1 MKTARMMTT
10 TIIGRACLLLFLVT
24 SANAAEYKIETVVDG
39 LSYPWAMA
47 FLPDGDMLVTE
58 RPGRLR
64 RVSNGVLQ
72 QEPIANLPDVFVGGQ
87 GGLFDIILD
96 PGFASNQ
103 RLFLSFASGTSD
115 ANATRVISAR
125 LEENTLVDISTI
137 FTASPTKDTPH
148 HFGGRLALL
157 PDQTLLVTVGE
168 GFDYRKKAQ
177 LLDNHFGKLIRINKD
192 GSVPSDNPFIGRDD
206 ALPEIWT
213 WGHRNQQG
221 LLVSTDGTVWLHE
234 HGPRG
239 GDELNNIK
247 PGKNY
252 GWPAITHGM
261 DYSGAYVSPYT
272 EAAGMEQ
279 PVTYWVPSIAPSG
292 FCEYTGNAFP
302 NWNGNLFVA
311 ALAGKSVRR
320 LVMKNAKVLSQ
331 ETMFTELNQRIREVR
346 AGPDGSLYLL
356 TDSNEGKMLRVSP
369 AD

>member
-1 MKTARMMTT
+1 MKAVGMM
-10 TIIGRACLLLFLVT
+10 IGRACVLLFLVT

-39 LSYPWAMA
+39 LSYPWAIA

-64 RVSNGVLQ
+64 RISNGKLQ
-72 QEPIANLPDVFVGGQ
+72 AEPVDNLPDVVVGGQ

-96 PGFASNQ
+96 PEFAINQ
-103 RLFLSFASGTSD
+103 RLYLSFASGSKS

-125 LEENTLVDISTI
+125 LVNNTLKDVSII
-137 FTASPTKDTPH
+137 FTAFPAKDTPH
-148 HFGGRLALL
+148 HFGGRLAFL

-168 GFDYRKKAQ
+168 GFDYRKQAQ

-192 GSVPSDNPFIGRDD
+192 GTVPSDNPFVGRDD

-213 WGHRNQQG
+213 YGHRNQQG
-221 LLVSTDGTVWLHE
+221 LLVSIDGTVWLHE

-239 GDELNNIK
+239 GDELNIIK

-252 GWPAITHGM
+252 GWPAITYGM

-272 EAAGMEQ
+272 EAKGMEQ

-292 FCEYTGNAFP
+292 FCEYSGDAFP
-302 NWNGNLFVA
+302 YWNGNLFVA
-311 ALAGKSVRR
+311 ALAEKSVRR
-320 LVMKNAKVLSQ
+320 LVMGNGEVLLQ

-346 AGPDGSLYLL
+346 EGPDGYLYLL
-356 TDSNEGKMLRVSP
+356 TDSDEGQIVRVSP